1 MERKKTM
8 YGFQSNVGKRE
19 REKRE
24 GEGGESERGKW
35 KKKENTVKWS
45 NE

>member
-1 MERKKTM
+1 MFLGTFWCVHEHFSVRFS
-8 YGFQSNVGKRE
+8 YGV
-19 REKRE
+19 
-24 GEGGESERGKW
+24 GESERGKW